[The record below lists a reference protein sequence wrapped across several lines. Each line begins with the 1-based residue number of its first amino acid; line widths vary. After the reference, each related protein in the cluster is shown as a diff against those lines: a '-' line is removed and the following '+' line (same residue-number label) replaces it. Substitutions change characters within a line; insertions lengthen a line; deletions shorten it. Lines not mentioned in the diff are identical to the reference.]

1 MDYLR
6 GSVLISISHIKMLCL
21 VSGLPKK
28 GTFTI
33 PSDEKNMPPGG
44 FCSKREPKLFSVSAQ
59 PLFIRDSFTLIWVR
73 ATILTVF

>member
-1 MDYLR
+1 MDPPC

-33 PSDEKNMPPGG
+33 PSDEKTCLLMVSVEKESPSLSVLGH
-44 FCSKREPKLFSVSAQ
+44 SLFSLEFHSR
-59 PLFIRDSFTLIWVR
+59 FE
-73 ATILTVF
+73 